1 MMTSKEQTIIKVF
14 AGRKAKQFYLVIL
27 SEGLMEDRT
36 MINTVINVVLSGGSG
51 TRLWPMSRKHHP
63 KQLLKLNGDDSM
75 LQQTIRRACQ
85 GNGPIVICNEEQ
97 RFMIHRQLQ
106 EINCNGSM
114 ILEPVAR
121 NTAPAIAIA
130 AMQALKQA
138 DDPVLVILPADHQI
152 DDELAL
158 QKAHE
163 LAIQHALKGKLV
175 TFGIQPKAAETG
187 FGYIRVDEAVDD
199 NGAAV
204 MEFTEKPD
212 LETAQEFLQQ
222 GDYFWNTGMFV
233 FKASVYLAE
242 LAKQNPEM
250 LACCE
255 QAFKQGIEEGRAL
268 LLDKAAFGQ
277 CPDDSIDYAVMEH
290 AKNVWLVPLR
300 SEWNDLGNWS
310 ALWDIADKD
319 EHNNVERGDVLSEDC
334 SGSLFYSDDR
344 LIAAIGLDD
353 LVVVDTKDAVL
364 IAPKHQVTEVK
375 KLVSK
380 LAQQGRTEHVNH
392 REVVRPWGSYHSIDQ
407 GPRYQVK
414 HIEVSPGESLSLQMH
429 HHRAEHW
436 IVVSGTAL
444 VQRNDEEMLVS
455 ENESVYISIGEKHR
469 LSNPGK
475 LPLQLIEVQSGC
487 YLGED
492 DIVRYSDIYDRVE
505 NEN

>member
-1 MMTSKEQTIIKVF
+1 MTNT
-14 AGRKAKQFYLVIL
+14 
-27 SEGLMEDRT
+27 
-36 MINTVINVVLSGGSG
+36 NTVINVVLSGGSG
-51 TRLWPMSRKHHP
+51 TRLWPMSRKHQP
-63 KQLLKLNGDDSM
+63 KQLLKLNGEDSM
-75 LQQTIRRACQ
+75 LQQTIKRACR
-85 GNGPIVICNEEQ
+85 GNSPIVICNEEQ

-138 DDPVLVILPADHQI
+138 EDPVLVVMPADHQI
-152 DDELAL
+152 DNEAAL
-158 QKAHE
+158 KEAHD
-163 LAIQHALKGKLV
+163 LAIEKAVDGQLV
-175 TFGIQPKAAETG
+175 TFGVRPKAANTG
-187 FGYIRVDEAVDD
+187 FGYIRVEGVVEDA
-199 NGAAV
+199 GADV
-204 MEFTEKPD
+204 VEFIEKPD
-212 LETAQEFLQQ
+212 LETAERFLKE

-233 FKASVYLAE
+233 FKAKVYLAE
-242 LAKQNPEM
+242 LAKYHPEI
-250 LACCE
+250 LTCCK
-255 QAFKQGIEEGRAL
+255 QAFEQRREEGNAML
-268 LLDKAAFGQ
+268 LEKASFEQ
-277 CPDDSIDYAVMEH
+277 CPDDSIDYAVMER
-290 AKNVWLVPLR
+290 ATNVWLVPLH

-310 ALWDIADKD
+310 ALWDFADKN
-319 EHNNVERGDVLSEDC
+319 EYGNVEKGDVLTEDC
-334 SGSLFYSDDR
+334 TGNLLYSDDR

-353 LVVVDTKDAVL
+353 FVVVDTKDAIL
-364 IAPKHQVTEVK
+364 IAPKGRVQEVK

-380 LAQQGRTEHVNH
+380 LEKRGRTEHIDH
-392 REVVRPWGSYHSIDQ
+392 REVLRPWGSYDSIDH

-444 VQRNDEEMLVS
+444 VQKGDEEMIVS
-455 ENESVYISIGEKHR
+455 ENQSVYISIGEKHR